1 MYMKRVIQSMIEQVR
16 VSKSNFIC
24 FESSMF
30 SLFIEIMNEVNLHIS
45 LMATLEE
52 MTCSTYPSKSIV
64 FSSLVL
70 FIRDIIAKY
79 ITYLNHMKPRS
90 AFYNVSLQHS
100 TFTVKHFMD
109 RLSQFIYQN
118 K

>member
-1 MYMKRVIQSMIEQVR
+1 
-16 VSKSNFIC
+16 
-24 FESSMF
+24 
-30 SLFIEIMNEVNLHIS
+30 MNEVKLHIS

-90 AFYNVSLQHS
+90 AFYNVSIQHY
-100 TFTVKHFMD
+100 TFTVEYSMD

-118 K
+118 N